1 MRLTKIIFTAIAI
14 IFVAVQFIRP
24 SQNKNEQVLATDISK
39 VVNIPDSVR
48 IILQNACYDCHSN
61 NTNYPW
67 YSKIQPVG
75 WYLAKHI
82 AQARDDLNFSEFGG
96 YSPRV
101 QLSKLDEITNAIRDN
116 IMPLP
121 SYKMMHK
128 NAQLSTY
135 EKAQLIGWA
144 QHSEESLPVSK

>member
-1 MRLTKIIFTAIAI
+1 MRLTKIILTAIAI
-14 IFVAVQFIRP
+14 IFVAIQFKRP
-24 SQNKNEQVLATDISK
+24 SQNKNEQVSATDISK
-39 VVNIPDSVR
+39 VVNLHDSVR

-82 AQARDDLNFSEFGG
+82 ARARDDLNFSEFGG

-128 NAQLSTY
+128 NAKLSTN
-135 EKAQLIGWA
+135 EKTLLINWTL
-144 QHSEESLPVSK
+144 QSIDSLSAK

>member
-1 MRLTKIIFTAIAI
+1 MRLTKIILTAVAI

-24 SQNKNEQVLATDISK
+24 LQNKNGQVLATDISK

-67 YSKIQPVG
+67 YSKIQPAG

-82 AQARDDLNFSEFGG
+82 THAKDNLNFSEFGG
-96 YSPRV
+96 YSPRR

-128 NAQLSTY
+128 NAKLSAN
-135 EKAQLIGWA
+135 EKTLLIKWTQQSIDNLSA
-144 QHSEESLPVSK
+144 K

>member
-1 MRLTKIIFTAIAI
+1 VSLFKKAILLLLIAVVGIQFLPTTRNQNNEVLETDFLKTFTAPNN
-14 IFVAVQFIRP
+14 VR
-24 SQNKNEQVLATDISK
+24 NLLKNT
-39 VVNIPDSVR
+39 
-48 IILQNACYDCHSN
+48 CYDCHSN

-82 AQARDDLNFSEFGG
+82 ARARDDLNFSEFGG

-128 NAQLSTY
+128 NAKLSTN
-135 EKAQLIGWA
+135 EKTLLINWTL
-144 QHSEESLPVSK
+144 QSIDSLSAK